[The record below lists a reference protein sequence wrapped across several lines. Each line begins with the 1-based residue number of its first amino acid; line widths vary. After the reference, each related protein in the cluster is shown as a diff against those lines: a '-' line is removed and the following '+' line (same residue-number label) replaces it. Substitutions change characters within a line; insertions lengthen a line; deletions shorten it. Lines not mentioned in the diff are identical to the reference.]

1 MNDPFTVGIKCA
13 QFYKHLK
20 TYIFDIHI
28 FKNMKQKIIKKNPN
42 TENHILQEAE
52 LYFFINN
59 YTQR

>member
-1 MNDPFTVGIKCA
+1 MNDSFTVGIKCA

-52 LYFFINN
+52 L
-59 YTQR
+59 